1 MAKTTTKKKEPTKK
15 TTAKKATAKKATT
28 KKPKEQKSLVIV
40 ESPAKAKTIKKIL
53 GDTFEIKASV
63 GHIRDLPKKKLGVDV
78 DKKFEP
84 EYEIMEKKQKVVDD
98 LSATAKASKE
108 VFLAPDP
115 DREGEA
121 IAWHMEH
128 LLKKACK
135 NIYRIEFNEITKTAI
150 QEAVENPREID
161 MGKVNAQQTRR
172 ILDRLVGYKISPIL
186 WKKVGK
192 GLSAGRVQ
200 SVAVKIICD
209 REEEIEA
216 FIPVEYWKINAD
228 LSKAKSSAIFNA
240 ELSKCDGKKIE
251 IENGEEAKA
260 VTDILNAPST
270 DYEVAKVTPRNT
282 SRKPN
287 PPFITSTLQRESS
300 NRLGY
305 SVKRTMQ
312 LAQNLYEGIDTGS
325 GPVGLI
331 TYMRTD
337 STRISDE
344 ARDAAK
350 EFIVEHYGE
359 KYYPKEPRVYAK
371 KGKNVQDAH
380 EAIRPTYIDKTPES
394 IRQHLTAEQFKLY
407 RLIWS
412 RFMASQMESAE
423 GKTVAVEIEAD
434 KYTLRASSSKITFDG
449 FLIVHDDREE
459 KEPDS
464 VIPDLAKGDKLKL
477 KKVNSTQH
485 FTQPPARYSEATLV
499 KALEEL
505 GVGRPSTYAP
515 TISTIQDRGYIIK
528 IEKALAPTLLGK
540 TVNGQMVK
548 HFPNIVDSAF
558 TANMESDLDKIESEK
573 ANWRKILGGFYTP
586 FAEVLEKADK
596 EMEKV
601 EILTEHDCPEC
612 GKKMALKMS
621 RFGGQF
627 LGCSGYPECKSSR
640 PLDKDQKP
648 TPEDRMSDEICEKC
662 GSGMMIKHGPYG
674 EYLNCNNEDCKNK
687 KKYVKKTGIKCG
699 QEGCDGELIE
709 RKSRYGK
716 AFYGCSKYPDC
727 KFALWNEPNGGKC
740 PECGSMLVNK
750 YLKRGNKVACSSKEC
765 TFERE
770 MKDDEGNK
778 E

>member
-1 MAKTTTKKKEPTKK
+1 MAKTTFKKKEPVTKKKE
-15 TTAKKATAKKATT
+15 KA
-28 KKPKEQKSLVIV
+28 QKSLVIV

-63 GHIRDLPKKKLGVDV
+63 GHIRDLPIKKLGVDV

-84 EYEIMEKKQKVVDD
+84 EYEIMEKKKKVVEE
-98 LSATAKASKE
+98 LNSTAKASKE
-108 VFLAPDP
+108 VFLAPDL

-121 IAWHMEH
+121 IAWHMDT

-150 QEAVENPREID
+150 QEAVKNPRPID
-161 MGKVNAQQTRR
+161 MNKVNAQQTRR
-172 ILDRLVGYKISPIL
+172 ILDRLVGYKISPLL

-216 FIPVEYWKINAD
+216 FAPQEYWKINAD
-228 LSKAKSSAIFNA
+228 LSKKKSSSVFNA
-240 ELSKCDGKKIE
+240 ELSKCDDKKIE
-251 IENGEEAKA
+251 IDNGDDAKEA
-260 VTDILNAPST
+260 TDILNADST
-270 DYEVAKVTPRNT
+270 EYKVAKVTPRT
-282 SRKPN
+282 TQRKPN

-300 NRLGY
+300 NRHGY

-312 LAQNLYEGIDTGS
+312 LAQNLYEGIDLGM
-325 GPVGLI
+325 GHIGLI

-337 STRISDE
+337 SVRIADE

-350 EFIVEHYGE
+350 EFIVNHYGE
-359 KYYPKEPRVYAK
+359 KYYPKEPRVYNK
-371 KGKNVQDAH
+371 KGKKNVQDAH

-394 IRQHLTAEQFKLY
+394 IRQHLSPEQFKLY
-407 RLIWS
+407 KLIWS

-423 GKTVAVEIEAD
+423 GKTVSVEIAAD

-449 FLIVHDDREE
+449 FLIVYDDREE
-459 KEPDS
+459 KDQDT
-464 VIPDLAKGDKLKL
+464 VIPDLAKGDELSL

-485 FTQPPARYSEATLV
+485 FTQPPARYSEAALV

-528 IEKALAPTLLGK
+528 EEKSLMPTVLGK
-540 TVNGQMVK
+540 VVNKQMVK
-548 HFPNIVDSAF
+548 HFSDIVDSAF
-558 TANMESDLDKIESEK
+558 TANMESNLDRIESDNADWRGILKEFYEPFAEALEK
-573 ANWRKILGGFYTP
+573 ANN
-586 FAEVLEKADK
+586 

-601 EILTEHDCPEC
+601 EILTENVCPEC
-612 GKKMALKMS
+612 GKFMALKMS

-640 PLDKDQKP
+640 PLDKDLKP
-648 TPEDRMSDEICEKC
+648 VQEDRMSDEICEKC

-674 EYLNCNNEDCKNK
+674 EYLNCNNEECKNRK
-687 KKYVKKTGIKCG
+687 KFVKKTGIKCG
-699 QEGCDGELIE
+699 AKGCGGELLE
-709 RKSRYGK
+709 RKSRFGK
-716 AFYGCSKYPDC
+716 IFYGCSNYPDC
-727 KFALWNEPNGGKC
+727 KFALWGEPNGEKC
-740 PECGSMLVNK
+740 PECDSMLVNK
-750 YLKRGNKVACSSKEC
+750 YLKRGNKVVCSKKEC
-765 TFERE
+765 SFERE
-770 MKDDEGNK
+770 MKDNEGK
-778 E
+778 KD